1 MPHKLP
7 TISAEELLSHPLPP
21 IPFVIDQLLPQG
33 LHILAGA
40 PKIGK
45 SWLALALC
53 LCVAKG
59 EALWSFTVHRCSV
72 LYLCLEDS
80 YQRIRCRLLDL
91 TEDAPDTLYFSI
103 MAAQLHNGL
112 EQQIEQFLS
121 EHPDTGLV
129 VIDTLQRVRTGSDNG
144 NPYANDYRD
153 IGTLKALADKY
164 RIAILL
170 IHHLRKMNDDDP
182 MNMISGTT
190 GISGATDTN
199 FVLKKASRGENPA
212 TLYCTGRDIEYREL
226 RLEFDSETHLW
237 NLLSDDSPQ
246 AAQPDARLLSL
257 ISEVLRQQPAIS
269 VPAATLLKIIDPDD
283 VEGLTPNLLSR
294 RIRKNADILGK
305 NGIMVSFRKSN
316 GERLICLRRADRD
329 ANITTENTVPIVPAE
344 GADR

>member
-1 MPHKLP
+1 MPQKLP
-7 TISAEELLSHPLPP
+7 TINAEELLSFPLPP
-21 IPFVIDQLLPQG
+21 IRFIIDGLLPQG

-45 SWLALALC
+45 SWLALTLC

-59 EALWSFTVHRCSV
+59 EPLWSFAAQQCSV

-91 TEDAPDTLYFSI
+91 TEDAPDTLHFSI
-103 MAAQLHNGL
+103 IAEQLHGGL
-112 EQQIEQFLS
+112 EQQIERFLL

-129 VIDTLQRVRTGSDNG
+129 VIDTLQRVRGIGDSG

-153 IGTLKALADKY
+153 IGALKALADKH

-170 IHHLRKMNDDDP
+170 VHHIRKLKSDDP
-182 MNMISGTT
+182 MDMISGTN

-199 FVLKKASRGENPA
+199 FVLMKPSRSKSTA

-226 RLEFDSETHLW
+226 NLEFDSETHFW
-237 NLLSDDSPQ
+237 NLLSDNSPSVE
-246 AAQPDARLLSL
+246 QPDGQMLSLLSAL
-257 ISEVLRQQPAIS
+257 LRQQSQIS
-269 VPAATLLKIIDPDD
+269 ATAATLLKIIDPTNA
-283 VEGLTPNLLSR
+283 EGLTPNLLSR
-294 RIRKNADILGK
+294 QIRKNVDTLGK

-316 GERLICLRRADRD
+316 GERLICLKRADRD
-329 ANITTENTVPIVPAE
+329 ANITTANTDPIDPA
-344 GADR
+344 AVLHQ